1 MNFVIQIINFFVA
14 VAISFSMVALY
25 FRGKSAK
32 STKIFIACEGMIAA
46 WCSSQIF
53 IEMAPNDT
61 ALALSFTYGDLAI
74 TFIGLHWLWFAL
86 LSSNRKVN
94 WEVIVLTSIVP
105 MFHFISILTNPLHH
119 KYYKY
124 LTLEHVKHDI
134 LFKTNFISIY
144 IYVVIGA
151 VILFK
156 DVSKTQSGSITRQ
169 YKARFLIVLSVL
181 IPTVISLVNLFSLSP
196 VPYDTNAI
204 GFAIAVFLVYRATFK
219 YRFLDLER
227 QLQIT
232 NEKLLLET
240 ERNRIAQ
247 QVHDTAGHT
256 LTMIQSYMKLAENSV
271 ENDNK
276 GEALEYIQGARKL
289 TTKGIRELRE
299 SINMLREESE
309 YALITQGVMH
319 LANQVKDINV
329 EVTVKG
335 EDSEKYS
342 HLTKVVYD
350 SVRESITNSLKYSQ
364 AQKLDIILTF
374 KEKSIQLM
382 IVDDGV
388 GCAAIDENNGI
399 QGIRER
405 VEKAN
410 GTVRFVTAPN
420 QGFLTR
426 VELPI

>member
-1 MNFVIQIINFFVA
+1 MNFIIQTINLLVT
-14 VAISFSMVALY
+14 VAIVFSMVVLY
-25 FRGKSAK
+25 FRGRS
-32 STKIFIACEGMIAA
+32 SLPTKIFIACEGMIAV
-46 WCSSQIF
+46 WCASQIL
-53 IEMAPNDT
+53 IELSPNDT
-61 ALALSFTYGDLAI
+61 VMAVCFSIGDMI
-74 TFIGLHWLWFAL
+74 VTFVGLHWLWFAL
-86 LSSNRKVN
+86 LTANRKIN
-94 WEVIVLTSIVP
+94 RKIIGLTAIPP
-105 MFHFISILTNPLHH
+105 MFHFFSILTNPLHH

-124 LTLEHVKHDI
+124 LSLNHVKHDF
-134 LFKTNFISIY
+134 LFKTNFVTIY
-144 IYVVIGA
+144 IYIVLGA
-151 VILFK
+151 ITLYHG
-156 DVSKTQSGSITRQ
+156 VSNHQSEGIVQQR
-169 YKARFLIVLSVL
+169 KARFLIVLAVL
-181 IPTVISLVNLFSLSP
+181 IPTIISLINLLSLMP
-196 VPYDTNAI
+196 VPYDTNSI
-204 GFAIAVFLVYRATFK
+204 GFAIGVFFVYRATFK
-219 YRFLDLER
+219 YQFLDLQR

-271 ENDNK
+271 ENNNK
-276 GEALEYIQGARKL
+276 EEALDYIQGARKL

-299 SINMLREESE
+299 SINMLRTESQ

-319 LANQVKDINV
+319 LANQVKDLHV

-342 HLTKVVYD
+342 HLTKIVYD
-350 SVRESITNSLKYSQ
+350 IVRESITNSLKHSE
-364 AQKLDIILTF
+364 AKKLDIILTF
-374 KEKSIQLM
+374 KDSSILLM

-388 GCAAIDENNGI
+388 GCESVTESQGI
-399 QGIRER
+399 YGIRER
-405 VEKAN
+405 VEKSK